1 MFLTLLTA
9 LTTITTKIYY
19 FLFIKN
25 KNGGFFLM
33 KLKCNR
39 QDLVEAVNI
48 VEKAVPVK
56 STMDIMEGIF
66 LETKE
71 NSFHLVG
78 NNMELGL
85 ECEID
90 ADVLERGMVV
100 VKASLFSN
108 AVKKLPDFED
118 EVFIEVDEKDN
129 IKIACGNAKF
139 DFATASGEDFP
150 LLPVVEDDNSFTI
163 KESCLKSMVRQTLYA
178 ISTKEDKPVLT
189 GICFDVEDKTIHV
202 VGCDGYRVAIRK
214 EAIETEKSFKFIL
227 PGKNAKEL
235 LSIIGDSEDEIKI
248 SLSSNN
254 VKINLKKC
262 TFVSRII
269 EGEYLNYKSVADHK
283 NNLMIE
289 VETRKIFNSIDRAA
303 MIVSEAAKS
312 YVLLNIEDDNVF
324 INCESAMGKVNDKF
338 SVNMIGE
345 AMQIAFNPR
354 YLIDAFK
361 NIDDE
366 VVKFSFST
374 PVTPTVIKPIE
385 GDAFTYIVLP
395 VRIK

>member
-1 MFLTLLTA
+1 
-9 LTTITTKIYY
+9 
-19 FLFIKN
+19 
-25 KNGGFFLM
+25 M
-33 KLKCNR
+33 KLKCKR
-39 QDLVEAVNI
+39 EDLLKAVSI

-56 STMDIMEGIF
+56 TTLPIMEGIF
-66 LETKE
+66 LEARDE
-71 NSFHLVG
+71 SFRLVG

-85 ECEID
+85 EFNIPAE
-90 ADVLERGMVV
+90 VERKGMVV
-100 VKASLFSN
+100 VKANLFSI

-118 EVFIEVDEKDN
+118 EVYIEVDEN
-129 IKIACGNAKF
+129 ETIKIVCGNAKL
-139 DFATASGEDFP
+139 DFATASAEDFP
-150 LLPVVEDDNSFTI
+150 LLPFVEDELSFEM
-163 KESCLKSMVRQTLYA
+163 KDSLLKNMIRQTVYA

-189 GICFDVEDKTIHV
+189 GICVDVSDDTIFV

-214 EAIETEKSFKFIL
+214 EELSLNTNLKFIM

-235 LSIIGDSEDEIKI
+235 LSILSEKDENVKI
-248 SLSSNN
+248 SLSKNN
-254 VKINLKKC
+254 VKVTMENC
-262 TFVSRII
+262 VMVSRII
-269 EGEYLNYKSVADHK
+269 EGEYLNYKSVAEHK
-283 NNLMIE
+283 NNLTIE
-289 VETRKIFNSIDRAA
+289 VETRKMLSSIDRAS

-345 AMQIAFNPR
+345 PMKIAFNPR

-366 VVKFSFST
+366 AVKFSFST
-374 PVTPTVIKPIE
+374 PITPTVIKPVE
-385 GDAFTYIVLP
+385 GDKFTYIVLP

>member
-1 MFLTLLTA
+1 
-9 LTTITTKIYY
+9 
-19 FLFIKN
+19 
-25 KNGGFFLM
+25 M
-33 KLKCNR
+33 KLKCAR
-39 QDLVEAVNI
+39 RDLVEAVSI

-56 STMDIMEGIF
+56 STLDIMEGIF
-66 LETKE
+66 LETRE
-71 NSFHLVG
+71 NKFHLVG

-90 ADVLERGMVV
+90 AEVEARGMVV
-100 VKASLFSN
+100 VKANLFSA

-118 EVFIEVDEKDN
+118 EVYIEVDEKDN

-150 LLPVVEDDNSFTI
+150 LLPLVDDGESFEM
-163 KESCLKSMVRQTLYA
+163 KETDLKNMVRQTVYA

-189 GICFDVEDKTIHV
+189 GICFDIADKTIHM

-214 EAIETEKSFKFIL
+214 EEIATDKTLKFIL

-235 LSIIGDSEDEIKI
+235 LSVIGDSEDAIKV
-248 SLSSNN
+248 SLSRNN
-254 VKINLKKC
+254 VKIELKNC
-262 TFVSRII
+262 IFVSRII

-289 VETRKIFNSIDRAA
+289 VETKKILNSIDRAA

-312 YVLLNIEDDNVF
+312 YVLLNIEDDSVF

-345 AMQIAFNPR
+345 PMQIAFNPK

-361 NIDDE
+361 NVDDE

-374 PVTPTVIKPIE
+374 PVTPTVIKPVD
-385 GDAFTYIVLP
+385 GDKFTYIVLP

>member
-1 MFLTLLTA
+1 
-9 LTTITTKIYY
+9 
-19 FLFIKN
+19 
-25 KNGGFFLM
+25 M

-39 QDLVEAVNI
+39 TDLVEAVSI

-56 STMDIMEGIF
+56 TTLPIMEGIF
-66 LETKE
+66 LEA
-71 NSFHLVG
+71 NDNCFHLVG
-78 NNMELGL
+78 NNMELGM
-85 ECEID
+85 ECRIPAE
-90 ADVLERGMVV
+90 VEKRGMVV
-100 VKASLFSN
+100 VKANLFSV

-118 EVFIEVDEKDN
+118 EVYIEVDENDK

-150 LLPVVEDDNSFTI
+150 LLPVVDDANSFDI
-163 KESCLKSMVRQTLYA
+163 KETDLKNMIRQTVYA

-189 GICFDVEDKTIHV
+189 GVCFDVADGIIHV

-214 EAIETEKSFKFIL
+214 ENIETDKSFKFIL

-235 LSIIGDSEDEIKI
+235 LSVIGDSDKMVKI
-248 SLSSNN
+248 SISANN
-254 VKINLKKC
+254 VKVQLDRC

-289 VETRKIFNSIDRAA
+289 VETSKILHSIDRAA

-312 YVLLNIEDDNVF
+312 YVLLNIEDDSVF

-338 SVNMIGE
+338 SVNMVGE
-345 AMQIAFNPR
+345 PMQIAFNPK

-361 NIDDE
+361 NVDDE
-366 VVKFSFST
+366 TVKFSFST
-374 PVTPTVIKPIE
+374 PVTPTVIKPVE
-385 GDAFTYIVLP
+385 GDKFTYIVLP
-395 VRIK
+395 VRVK